1 MTVDHV
7 GLSYRPE
14 GLTSAQLNLPFCVAT
29 LLLEGDV
36 FVDQFTPDCVDNA
49 ERIALSRK
57 VEVVHDPEITALG
70 SKFRHKVRVDIHLR
84 DGRILQA
91 MREAPRGS
99 EFSFASA
106 EDIIEKFKKLAVKA
120 LPSEQIDRLVA
131 AVMNMED
138 LDDASDIV
146 RLMHP

>member
-1 MTVDHV
+1 M
-7 GLSYRPE
+7 G
-14 GLTSAQLNLPFCVAT
+14 
-29 LLLEGDV
+29 
-36 FVDQFTPDCVDNA
+36 
-49 ERIALSRK
+49 
-57 VEVVHDPEITALG
+57 
-70 SKFRHKVRVDIHLR
+70 
-84 DGRILQA
+84 
-91 MREAPRGS
+91 EAPRGS